1 MKQKLRKKL
10 VFIICLLVVVGGL
23 AFLLSP
29 SPEQTRNMRETQR
42 EIELLKKEL
51 ASDSR
56 FSNLKISPTTSNYG
70 KEMLIIGSIPDELS
84 LVQLKSMV
92 ERRVPEKYD
101 IRFYIKIKAV
111 PEDPNRADAEEQIFI
126 DRS

>member
-1 MKQKLRKKL
+1 MKQGLKKRL
-10 VFIICLLVVVGGL
+10 VLFLCLFAVISGL

-29 SPEQTRNMRETQR
+29 APEQTRNMRETRR

-56 FSNLKISPTTSNYG
+56 FSNLKISPTTSNFG

-101 IRFYIKIKAV
+101 IRYYIKIKAE
-111 PEDPNRADAEEQIFI
+111 PEDPNRVDAEEQVNI
-126 DRS
+126 DES

>member
-10 VFIICLLVVVGGL
+10 VFIICLMVVVGGL

-56 FSNLKISPTTSNYG
+56 FSNLKISPTTSNFG

>member
-101 IRFYIKIKAV
+101 IRYYIKIKAE
-111 PEDPNRADAEEQIFI
+111 PEDPNRVDAEEQVNI
-126 DRS
+126 DKS